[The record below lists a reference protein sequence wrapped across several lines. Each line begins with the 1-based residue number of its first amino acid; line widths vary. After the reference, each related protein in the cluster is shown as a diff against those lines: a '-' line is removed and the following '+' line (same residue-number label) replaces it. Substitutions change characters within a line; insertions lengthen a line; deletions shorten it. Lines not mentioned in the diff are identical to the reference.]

1 MQGSF
6 SLYTSEFLLK
16 LMSYAFKFIKNDIKE
31 IMNSSE
37 TTSNK
42 TDQVQSICDMEDK
55 LEKIMQN
62 AEKNVRETVQ
72 RGMEHTSQRFNL

>member
-1 MQGSF
+1 
-6 SLYTSEFLLK
+6 
-16 LMSYAFKFIKNDIKE
+16 MSYAFKFIKNDIKE